1 VVIKIRDKA
10 PVINKI
16 IAIGV
21 KDSSSSKPII
31 PAPTIDTEMIIAV
44 GLNRL
49 LTR

>member
-1 VVIKIRDKA
+1 VVIKIRDRA
-10 PVINKI
+10 LAINKI

-31 PAPTIDTEMIIAV
+31 AAPDIAAEMIIAV

-49 LTR
+49 